1 VTIRCIWLVPLFGC
15 QTKAETPAVDPT
27 VMVEVR
33 DGKSLVASLRPGRPC
48 RATIGPTEMIIG
60 GPPLISQLG
69 DVRWSGAEGSNGT
82 TLEREGDRVA
92 RIFPVNDQK
101 TVSVFDLTGV
111 PMLRVQATADGA
123 TVTDASLTPLRTL
136 SIKGAQILVDEP
148 GSSRR
153 GSAAEGQRGVV
164 DKLVITGTHDV
175 LLASVLTA
183 PELSP
188 EIRMLAACERVLVTE
203 KKEL

>member
-1 VTIRCIWLVPLFGC
+1 MTIRCIWLVPLLGC

-27 VMVEVR
+27 VMVEVH

-69 DVRWSGAEGSNGT
+69 DVRWSGADGSNGT
-82 TLEREGDRVA
+82 TLERASADTTNRVA
-92 RIFPVNDQK
+92 RIFPVNDQHS
-101 TVSVFDLTGV
+101 VSVFDLTGV
-111 PMLRVQATADGA
+111 PMLRVQTTAAGA
-123 TVTDASLTPLRTL
+123 TVTDASLRQLRTL
-136 SIKGAQILVDEP
+136 SVKGDQIV
-148 GSSRR
+148 
-153 GSAAEGQRGVV
+153 A
-164 DKLVITGTHDV
+164 DKLVVTGTHDV